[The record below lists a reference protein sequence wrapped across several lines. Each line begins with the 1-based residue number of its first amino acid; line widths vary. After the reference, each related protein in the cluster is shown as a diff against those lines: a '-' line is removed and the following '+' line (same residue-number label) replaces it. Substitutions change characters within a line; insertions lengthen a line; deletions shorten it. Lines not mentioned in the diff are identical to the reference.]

1 MVGCLNQILETLLPH
16 MASARMESVAVHD
29 DVVVFA
35 VASTC
40 LSATCPRCRSE
51 SARTHGGYRR
61 TLADLPIAGRRIQL
75 DVSVRRFRCLDS
87 GCPATT
93 FAEQI
98 PGLTAPF
105 ARRTKPLARALTAIG
120 LALAGRAGSRL
131 AATLG
136 MPAGRDLLL
145 GLVRAQ
151 PDPEI
156 PALTA
161 LGIDDFALRRG
172 HRYGT
177 IRSPRVHG
185 N

>member
-1 MVGCLNQILETLLPH
+1 MFARLESIDVR
-16 MASARMESVAVHD
+16 A

-35 VASTC
+35 VAST
-40 LSATCPRCRSE
+40 LLTATCPRCGSE

-61 TLADLPIAGRRIQL
+61 TLADLPIAGRRLQL
-75 DVSVRRFRCLDS
+75 DVGVRRFRCVDA
-87 GCPATT
+87 GCPAAT

-98 PGLTAPF
+98 PGLTVPF
-105 ARRTKPLARALTAIG
+105 ARRTKALARALTEIG

-136 MPAGRDLLL
+136 MAAGRDLLL

-151 PDPEI
+151 PDPEV
-156 PALTA
+156 PQLTA

-172 HRYGT
+172 HRCGAAT
-177 IRSPRVHG
+177 ATARS
-185 N
+185 